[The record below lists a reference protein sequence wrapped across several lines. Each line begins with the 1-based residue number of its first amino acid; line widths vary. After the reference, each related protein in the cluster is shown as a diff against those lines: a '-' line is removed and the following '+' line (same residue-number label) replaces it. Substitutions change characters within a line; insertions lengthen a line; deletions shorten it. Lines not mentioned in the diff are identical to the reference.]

1 LAARPFPVAVVATA
15 AAPVDFGATTQHAP
29 GMALFWRVFLV
40 NAALLIAGAL
50 ALALTPISVSS
61 EIRLIQA
68 AVLAA
73 GVVIML
79 VANLLLLRPLFAP
92 LERLA
97 RRMEDLDVLR
107 AVRRVPATSAGE
119 IGALERSFNR
129 MIERLEAERRQAG
142 TRALRAREDERQ
154 RIARGLHDEVGQTM
168 TGVLFLLKQLA
179 QSSPAAQPAAL
190 EEAQQAVRANLE
202 EVRRIA
208 QELRPEVLDHFGLSS
223 ALSNLARAFERRT
236 SIAVERQIDAQL
248 APLDPDAELVLYRV
262 AQESL
267 TNVARHSEATRTL
280 LALSRNGDSLILRV
294 ADNGRGFDSVHVEGG
309 GLRGIRENALIVGGA
324 LAIMPSP
331 MGGVEVRLEVPAV
344 KVS

>member
-1 LAARPFPVAVVATA
+1 
-15 AAPVDFGATTQHAP
+15 
-29 GMALFWRVFLV
+29 MALFWRVFLV
-40 NAALLIAGAL
+40 NAALLIAGVL
-50 ALALTPISVSS
+50 VLALTPFSVSA
-61 EIRLIQA
+61 EIRLAQA
-68 AVLAA
+68 IVLAA
-73 GVVIML
+73 GVAIML

-97 RRMEDLDVLR
+97 QRMEDLDILR
-107 AVRRVPATSAGE
+107 AVRPVPATSAGE

-142 TRALRAREDERQ
+142 TRALRAREEERQ

-179 QSSPAAQPAAL
+179 QNGAPAQREAL
-190 EEAQQAVRANLE
+190 EEAQQAIRTNLE

-208 QELRPEVLDHFGLSS
+208 QELRPEALDHLGLSS

-236 SIAVERQIDAQL
+236 SIAVERRIDPQL
-248 APLDPDAELVLYRV
+248 TPVAPEIELVIYRV

-267 TNVARHSEATRTL
+267 TNVARHSEATHVL
-280 LALSRNGDSLILRV
+280 IALSRSGDSLVLRI
-294 ADNGRGFDSVHVEGG
+294 ADNGRGFGAPNVEGG

-324 LAIMPSP
+324 LAIKASPS
-331 MGGVEVRLEVPAV
+331 GGAEVRLEVPDTV
-344 KVS
+344 R

>member
-1 LAARPFPVAVVATA
+1 
-15 AAPVDFGATTQHAP
+15 
-29 GMALFWRVFLV
+29 MALFWRVFLV
-40 NAALLIAGAL
+40 NAALLVAGVL
-50 ALALTPISVSS
+50 VLALTPISVSA
-61 EIRLIQA
+61 EIRFVQA
-68 AVLAA
+68 VVLAV

-79 VANLLLLRPLFAP
+79 VANLFLLRPLFAP

-107 AVRRVPATSAGE
+107 AVRPVPATSAGE

-142 TRALRAREDERQ
+142 ARALRAREEERQ

-179 QSSPAAQPAAL
+179 QGSSATQRAAL
-190 EEAQQAVRANLE
+190 EEAQQAVRTNLE

-236 SIAVERQIDAQL
+236 GIAVERRVDAQL

-267 TNVARHSEATRTL
+267 TNVARHSEATRVL
-280 LALSRNGDSLILRV
+280 LALSHDGHSLVLRV
-294 ADNGRGFDSVHVEGG
+294 ADDGRGFDSPHVEGG

-324 LAIMPSP
+324 LAIKPSP
-331 MGGVEVRLEVPAV
+331 LGGVEVRLEVPAV
-344 KVS
+344 KAS